1 MIYMGILYSSR
12 WRPIAWGLFLQFI
25 FGLLILRWE
34 VGAKVFGC
42 IGQKTQTFLSY
53 TDHGSGFVYGYLVSQ
68 TPFNLN
74 AENLTGTAYQVAEDL
89 NKTKAFNGI
98 FMFQVLSVI
107 FFFSFITSMA
117 FYLGWMQWLVSK
129 VGWFFQI
136 TIGTTPC
143 ESMNAAANIILGMIS
158 LVFK

>member
-1 MIYMGILYSSR
+1 M
-12 WRPIAWGLFLQFI
+12 
-25 FGLLILRWE
+25 
-34 VGAKVFGC
+34 
-42 IGQKTQTFLSY
+42 
-53 TDHGSGFVYGYLVSQ
+53 SQ

-117 FYLGWMQWLVSK
+117 FYLGWMQWLVLK

-158 LVFK
+158 HVFT